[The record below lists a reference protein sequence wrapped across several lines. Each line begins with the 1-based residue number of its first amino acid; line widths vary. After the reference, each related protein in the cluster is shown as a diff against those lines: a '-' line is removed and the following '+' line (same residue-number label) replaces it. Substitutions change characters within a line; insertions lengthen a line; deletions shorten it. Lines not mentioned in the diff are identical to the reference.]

1 VHFYLPFY
9 YRFILVITLHYYFI
23 PALAEYKP

>member
-9 YRFILVITLHYYFI
+9 YSFVLVITLYYYFI
-23 PALAEYKP
+23 PALVEYQI